1 MRCFSFRWSRRTQ
14 RTVAPSPSAASS
26 SALFASDTLS
36 QSPSQSPSRHSPT
49 ELQPPAAV
57 TQPLPPLRPTLLQPP
72 PLQPPPLHPFPLQPP
87 PLHAQLLQ
95 PPPLPATTAKQQSPL
110 PPNAP
115 PLHPPPLQPPP
126 LPAGAQPS
134 PSLQP
139 PPFPS
144 AAHPPPLGPRPPATL
159 APLNGTSAQWK
170 TKQQQEE
177 RAEREKAQAAQAAQL
192 AQLHA
197 YSLHCFQ
204 VYAHGRGLGNG
215 ASGGGS
221 GGGGE
226 GARNGARSGGAVTGP
241 PETAPDA
248 ADVHRLLGAAR
259 LAVLLHLKA
268 GEANQRQVLC
278 VTSLEEE
285 QIVLKTCATDSMGEA
300 YTEHMTGL
308 IAQRLG
314 LATPVVRMTRRVGPL
329 LEVLTS
335 LNSVGQVVALPSQ
348 SLQPSLWAPPQL
360 ASPYV
365 YAMWAAKGKT
375 LLELR
380 PEERCRLSPHLLL
393 PAFGRQAA
401 FDALINNW
409 DRWPLPTLWQK
420 SREWL
425 RLPEAELQAKCRPLR
440 LVGSASVLEAERA
453 LLAADELL
461 RGCGCN
467 LGNVL
472 IHPLMHIVTSIDT
485 CIIGGAPVDYADK
498 LAVMVDEVVGALDDG
513 RADVPMRGMLAV
525 LAAALCLDG
534 PAGEEANLHLG
545 DCGAAEQRALLQRGF
560 VEGLVAAAEMAEA
573 DAFKAL
579 EARTLT
585 DAELRGGDVPLPA
598 PDEAIAKHL
607 SDARRLVERNVAVCR
622 ARYSRLRQVLEKRG
636 RAQFQV
642 ASPGVVV
649 LANR

>member
-1 MRCFSFRWSRRTQ
+1 M
-14 RTVAPSPSAASS
+14 
-26 SALFASDTLS
+26 
-36 QSPSQSPSRHSPT
+36 H
-49 ELQPPAAV
+49 
-57 TQPLPPLRPTLLQPP
+57 
-72 PLQPPPLHPFPLQPP
+72 
-87 PLHAQLLQ
+87 
-95 PPPLPATTAKQQSPL
+95 
-110 PPNAP
+110 
-115 PLHPPPLQPPP
+115 
-126 LPAGAQPS
+126 
-134 PSLQP
+134 
-139 PPFPS
+139 
-144 AAHPPPLGPRPPATL
+144 
-159 APLNGTSAQWK
+159 
-170 TKQQQEE
+170 
-177 RAEREKAQAAQAAQL
+177 
-192 AQLHA
+192 
-197 YSLHCFQ
+197 
-204 VYAHGRGLGNG
+204 AHGRALGNG

-221 GGGGE
+221 GAGGE
-226 GARNGARSGGAVTGP
+226 GARSGGAVPG
-241 PETAPDA
+241 APDA

-259 LAVLLHLKA
+259 LAVLLYLKA

-278 VTSLEEE
+278 VTSLDEE

-314 LATPVVRMTRRVGPL
+314 LATPVVRITRRVGPL

-425 RLPEAELQAKCRPLR
+425 RLPEEELQAKCRPLR
-440 LVGSASVLEAERA
+440 LVGSASVFEAERA

-485 CIIGGAPVDYADK
+485 CIICGAPVDYADK
-498 LAVMVDEVVGALDDG
+498 LAAMVDEVVGALDDG

-525 LAAALCLDG
+525 LAAALWLDG
-534 PAGEEANLHLG
+534 PAGEEANMHLG
-545 DCGAAEQRALLQRGF
+545 GCGAAEQRALLQRGF

-573 DAFKAL
+573 DVFEAL
-579 EARTLT
+579 EARTLA

-598 PDEAIAKHL
+598 PDEVIAKHL

-642 ASPGVVV
+642 ASPGVV

>member
-1 MRCFSFRWSRRTQ
+1 M
-14 RTVAPSPSAASS
+14 
-26 SALFASDTLS
+26 
-36 QSPSQSPSRHSPT
+36 
-49 ELQPPAAV
+49 
-57 TQPLPPLRPTLLQPP
+57 
-72 PLQPPPLHPFPLQPP
+72 QPPPLHPPL
-87 PLHAQLLQ
+87 
-95 PPPLPATTAKQQSPL
+95 
-110 PPNAP
+110 
-115 PLHPPPLQPPP
+115 LQPPP
-126 LPAGAQPS
+126 LPAGAQPP

-139 PPFPS
+139 PPIPS

-159 APLNGTSAQWK
+159 APLNGTSTWK
-170 TKQQQEE
+170 AKQQQEE
-177 RAEREKAQAAQAAQL
+177 RAEREKAHAAQAAQL

-204 VYAHGRGLGNG
+204 VHAHGRALGNG

-221 GGGGE
+221 GAGGE
-226 GARNGARSGGAVTGP
+226 GARSGGAVPG
-241 PETAPDA
+241 APDA

-259 LAVLLHLKA
+259 LAVLLYLKA

-278 VTSLEEE
+278 VTSLDEE

-314 LATPVVRMTRRVGPL
+314 LATPVVRITRRVGPL

-425 RLPEAELQAKCRPLR
+425 RLPEEELQAKCRPLR
-440 LVGSASVLEAERA
+440 LVGSASVFEAERA

-485 CIIGGAPVDYADK
+485 CIICGAPVDYADK
-498 LAVMVDEVVGALDDG
+498 LAAMVDEVVGALDDG

-525 LAAALCLDG
+525 LAAALWLDG
-534 PAGEEANLHLG
+534 PAGEEANMHLG
-545 DCGAAEQRALLQRGF
+545 VCGAAEQRALLQRGF

-573 DAFKAL
+573 DVFEAL
-579 EARTLT
+579 EARTLA

-598 PDEAIAKHL
+598 PDEVIAKHL

-642 ASPGVVV
+642 ASPGVV